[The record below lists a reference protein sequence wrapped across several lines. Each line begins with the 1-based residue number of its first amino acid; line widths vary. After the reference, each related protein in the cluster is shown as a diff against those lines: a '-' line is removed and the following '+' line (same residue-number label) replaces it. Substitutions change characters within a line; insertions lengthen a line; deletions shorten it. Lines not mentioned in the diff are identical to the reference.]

1 MSWENKISLSN
12 VGIDPRIEFPFKPLP
27 SEHFPVLYLILSETV
42 LLTLLVLPRVFWD
55 YFAFLWVPYSGSSP
69 RHETFFPC
77 AFVFHRIGLMHTES
91 FLKTV
96 SIRAFVLG
104 PILKLYRSLA
114 VDLVVFEFA
123 FVLEFLRY
131 VGYEFTLSLFFPLL
145 KLPFVS

>member
-1 MSWENKISLSN
+1 MIWENKISLSN
-12 VGIDPRIEFPFKPLP
+12 VRINPRIEFPFKPLP
-27 SEHFPVLYLILSETV
+27 SQHFPVLYLILSETMLLALFV
-42 LLTLLVLPRVFWD
+42 LSCVFWN
-55 YFAFLWVPYSGSSP
+55 YFAFLWIPYRRSSP

-96 SIRAFVLG
+96 SIWAFVLG
-104 PILKLYRSLA
+104 PILKLYTSLA
-114 VDLVVFEFA
+114 VDLVIFEFA

-131 VGYEFTLSLFFPLL
+131 VGYEFTLSLFFPLF